1 MWADERLDGQ
11 LDALLLEWSQDCTVD
26 QMTRNLWERG
36 IEVSRE
42 SVRKWAARAKA
53 NAA

>member
-11 LDALLLEWSQDCTVD
+11 LDALLLSLRAEGLSIDGI
-26 QMTRNLWERG
+26 TRALWERD

-42 SVRKWAARAKA
+42 TVRRWVAEATR
-53 NAA
+53 